1 MEVVTKLLDKIS
13 AYQTLY
19 TCLETVAKISAPIAP
34 FFMDRLYQD
43 LNSSTGKNKAESVH
57 LTDFPKADEALIDQ
71 DLVEKTH
78 LAQQI
83 TSMVFSL
90 RKKENLKVRQPL
102 QKVMVPV
109 LDSKTEAQIQAVS
122 ELIKQEVNVK
132 ELVLINAEEAS
143 HLIVK
148 QIKPN
153 FKTLGA
159 KLGKDMKVVGSQI
172 SAMTSEQIATLEK
185 DGKMTIEGHEIM
197 LDDVEIFPK
206 DIPGWTVASEGK
218 LTVALDLTL
227 TDELKAEGVA
237 REFIN
242 RIQNLRKEQ
251 NFELTDRITIKIE
264 ENSPFE
270 AELINN
276 NLYISEEVLSDKIEI
291 VNSLSVFNE
300 IEIDE
305 IKFKVSVNRI

>member
-1 MEVVTKLLDKIS
+1 
-13 AYQTLY
+13 
-19 TCLETVAKISAPIAP
+19 
-34 FFMDRLYQD
+34 
-43 LNSSTGKNKAESVH
+43 
-57 LTDFPKADEALIDQ
+57 
-71 DLVEKTH
+71 
-78 LAQQI
+78 
-83 TSMVFSL
+83 
-90 RKKENLKVRQPL
+90 
-102 QKVMVPV
+102 
-109 LDSKTEAQIQAVS
+109 EAQIKAVS
-122 ELIKQEVNVK
+122 ELIQQEVNVK
-132 ELVLINAEEAS
+132 DLVLINAEEAS

-197 LDDVEIFPK
+197 LDDVEIFTK

-218 LTVALDLTL
+218 LSVALDLTL

-276 NLYISEEVLSDKIEI
+276 
-291 VNSLSVFNE
+291 
-300 IEIDE
+300 
-305 IKFKVSVNRI
+305 